1 MSSKPSQPE
10 AREGILGQ
18 PSSTPADLGTRLEA
32 QGLRAVEQMTYMSL
46 ELAPWAAPSLPSDV
60 AVKEVL
66 DDA

>member
-1 MSSKPSQPE
+1 
-10 AREGILGQ
+10 
-18 PSSTPADLGTRLEA
+18 
-32 QGLRAVEQMTYMSL
+32 MTYMSL